1 MDTERC
7 VEICRTVYTDQP
19 PGTKWY
25 LLEHGT
31 ILQLN
36 DVPQVTDEY
45 VIDVMKKLAADLGP
59 YSGEGS
65 HFGDCNPMKL
75 NKFPGWLVSFAFG
88 GIWTY
93 VGPEELENVPKDAY
107 SSTEMMYTGDSKFVR
122 ASELPIEMLD
132 MRVALFG
139 RYKRNLDA
147 RSPKIIKRSTD
158 AA

>member
-7 VEICRTVYTDQP
+7 IEICHAVYTDQP

-31 ILQLN
+31 ILQLK

-45 VIDVMKKLAADLGP
+45 IVGAMNKLAADLGP

-107 SSTEMMYTGDSKFVR
+107 SSTEIMSAGDSKFVR

-158 AA
+158 A

>member
-1 MDTERC
+1 MIVDNRI
-7 VEICRTVYTDQP
+7 VQICHAVYTDQP

-31 ILQLN
+31 ILQLK

-45 VIDVMKKLAADLGP
+45 VIGAMAKLAADLGP
-59 YSGEGS
+59 FSGEGS
-65 HFGDCNPMKL
+65 HFGDCSAMKL
-75 NKFPGWLVSFAFG
+75 NKFPGWLVQFAFG

-93 VGPEELENVPKDAY
+93 VGPEELEDVPRDAY
-107 SSTEMMYTGDSKFVR
+107 SPSEVMTVSGKAFRT
-122 ASELPIEMLD
+122 SELPIEMLD

-147 RSPKIIKRSTD
+147 RNPKIIKRSTE
-158 AA
+158 A

>member
-1 MDTERC
+1 MNTDLC
-7 VEICRTVYTDQP
+7 IEICRTVYSQP
-19 PGTKWY
+19 TGTKWY

-31 ILQLN
+31 ILQLK

-45 VIDVMKKLAADLGP
+45 IINVMKKLAADLGP

-65 HFGDCNPMKL
+65 HFGDCAAMKL
-75 NKFPGWLVSFAFG
+75 NKFPGWLVEFAFG
-88 GIWTY
+88 GVWTY
-93 VGPEELENVPKDAY
+93 VGADEMEDVPTDAY
-107 SSTEMMYTGDSKFVR
+107 SPTEVMTVGGKAYR
-122 ASELPIEMLD
+122 ASELPIEMFE

-158 AA
+158 A